1 MDVIEKFVN
10 LSIRTGSSLDDLA
23 KQPENL
29 NCVLSVFRACCDCST
44 KPTKAEAEAFLAAA
58 GSWLSV
64 TADKLAQ
71 DSLKLTAPLQAK
83 ISLVNLTKRVDKRR
97 REIREERRRRALE
110 MEEVKRA
117 SRVDTSRDVEF
128 MSEALAEA
136 HKAMLEGEVPVGAVV
151 VDPQGKIVGRGHN
164 RVISDKD
171 PSAHAEIL
179 ALRDAARTT
188 ENYRLED
195 CSLYVTLEPC
205 PMCSGAIIG
214 ARLSRLIYGAKDD
227 KAGAVDSVVKLFK
240 IDQLN
245 HHTRVT
251 GGVLQDQSLQLLR
264 DFFARLRQILGRK
277 CE

>member
-1 MDVIEKFVN
+1 
-10 LSIRTGSSLDDLA
+10 
-23 KQPENL
+23 
-29 NCVLSVFRACCDCST
+29 
-44 KPTKAEAEAFLAAA
+44 
-58 GSWLSV
+58 
-64 TADKLAQ
+64 
-71 DSLKLTAPLQAK
+71 
-83 ISLVNLTKRVDKRR
+83 
-97 REIREERRRRALE
+97 
-110 MEEVKRA
+110 
-117 SRVDTSRDVEF
+117 

-151 VDPQGKIVGRGHN
+151 VESSWKIVGRGHN

-264 DFFARLRQILGRK
+264 DFFARLRQIRGRK